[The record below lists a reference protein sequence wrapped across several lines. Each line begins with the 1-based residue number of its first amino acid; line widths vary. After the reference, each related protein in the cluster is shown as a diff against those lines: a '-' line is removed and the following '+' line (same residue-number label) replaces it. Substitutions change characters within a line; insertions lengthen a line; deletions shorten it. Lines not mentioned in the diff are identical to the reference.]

1 MYLGIAYH
9 EDRLQFRGPS
19 MSIDAILKEA
29 EALSLDEQAEL
40 VQRLEE
46 RLAAAGRVPELT
58 GEMKAELDRR
68 EAEAD
73 ANPGGY
79 SWDEVVAYVRRKK

>member
-1 MYLGIAYH
+1 
-9 EDRLQFRGPS
+9 

-40 VQRLEE
+40 IQRLEE

-58 GEMKAELDRR
+58 EEMKAELDRR

-73 ANPGGY
+73 ANPGGGY
-79 SWDEVVAYVRRKK
+79 TWDEVVAYVRRKK